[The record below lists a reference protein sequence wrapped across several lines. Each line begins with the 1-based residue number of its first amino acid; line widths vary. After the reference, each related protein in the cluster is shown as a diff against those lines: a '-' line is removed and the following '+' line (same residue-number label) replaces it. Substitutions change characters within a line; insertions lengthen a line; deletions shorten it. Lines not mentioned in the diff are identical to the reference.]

1 MDVTNAG
8 MMSIV
13 AEWGGGYMDRK
24 MVNLDGIV

>member
-13 AEWGGGYMDRK
+13 AEWGGYMDRK